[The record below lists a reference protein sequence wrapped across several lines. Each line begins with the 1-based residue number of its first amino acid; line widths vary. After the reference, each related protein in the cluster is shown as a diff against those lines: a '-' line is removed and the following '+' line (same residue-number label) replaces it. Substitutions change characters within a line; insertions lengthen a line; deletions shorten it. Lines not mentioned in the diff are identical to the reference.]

1 MKFSFPTRKNK
12 IDKSVKKPAYV
23 NMRPRIDNSNILEQA
38 KKRKQTNALS
48 NRMQILQG
56 KNSSFPIK
64 RILLG
69 SCMLF
74 LFVGALYL
82 LKNTTIFDVKQ
93 IEVITDKQGDYTAVK
108 GVVDGYMSQ
117 NILFVSAREIEQKI
131 KDQFSSIHTVYVDKS
146 LSGKLKVEVI
156 EDVPIYYE
164 ANNTGIYLIN
174 QRGEVMEIVPPNEVL
189 KFDETEQLLRD
200 GQLPADSDQV
210 RIRYLSRLDESEASE
225 IIWKDVPKEE
235 KEATL
240 SQMKGDLSVKIND
253 FSNKLSEQL
262 KEDRFKDLIGSYIP
276 NNQVYAVGD
285 EIPLDSLNFLSLAL
299 DFFKSKNL
307 TSTKAVWESTYSL
320 EVFLQDNPSVL
331 LSVKRDH
338 EEQFT
343 DLNTLIYHGQFNGAR
358 VVDVRSSN
366 YSVVR

>member
-1 MKFSFPTRKNK
+1 MKFSFPKRKNK
-12 IDKSVKKPAYV
+12 VEKSAKKPAYV
-23 NMRPRIDNSNILEQA
+23 NMRPRIDNSNILAQA
-38 KKRKQTNALS
+38 KKRKQATVLS
-48 NRMQILQG
+48 NRMQVLSG
-56 KNSSFPIK
+56 GNSSLPIK
-64 RILLG
+64 RILIG
-69 SCMLF
+69 VVILF
-74 LFVGALYL
+74 LIVGATFL
-82 LKNTTIFDVKQ
+82 LKSTTIFDVSQ
-93 IEVITDKQGDYTAVK
+93 VEVITDKQGDYSAVK
-108 GVVDGYMSQ
+108 AIVDGYMSQ
-117 NILFVSAREIEQKI
+117 NILFVSEGEIKRKI
-131 KDQFSSIHTVYVDKS
+131 QDQFSSIHTVFVDKS

-174 QRGEVMEIVPPNEVL
+174 QRGEVMEIVSPKEVL
-189 KFDETEQLLRD
+189 SFDETEQLLRD
-200 GQLPADSDQV
+200 GLLPADSDQV
-210 RIRYLSRLDESEASE
+210 RIKYLSKFEEAEVSE
-225 IIWKDVPKEE
+225 IIWKDVPKED

-240 SQMKGDLSVKIND
+240 NQMKNDLNLKID
-253 FSNKLSEQL
+253 SFSSKLSTQL
-262 KEDRFKDLIGSYIP
+262 EEDRFKDLIGSYIP